1 MRHLE
6 LRVYPENELEMS
18 ADFLQ
23 QLAAL
28 FANAHGHSLK
38 CAYAEIFTSL
48 LHPVVETATAEVNH
62 PQWSKAVATILQRAL
77 AMSAKPKYWA
87 VAFPLVVVSLGVSP
101 REALLQQW
109 QAIVDVI
116 IAKFKV
122 GGCVSRSRS
131 TDRIRTVLCGRS
143 P

>member
-1 MRHLE
+1 MVE
-6 LRVYPENELEMS
+6 GGG
-18 ADFLQ
+18 DD
-23 QLAAL
+23 LAKSPR
-28 FANAHGHSLK
+28 NVCK
-38 CAYAEIFTSL
+38 AE
-48 LHPVVETATAEVNH
+48 
-62 PQWSKAVATILQRAL
+62 
-77 AMSAKPKYWA
+77 WA

-101 REALLQQW
+101 REALMQQW